1 MKVDVTAI
9 REYVSKGLLTEC
21 VHHAMADVSIF
32 NYTKECQYS
41 QAWDEVTLMCRGLIV
56 RTSDGEVIARSY
68 NKFFNYEEL
77 IEKNLPVV
85 GIEGEVPFVM
95 EKYDGS
101 LGILYFM
108 GNDPMI
114 ATRGS
119 FKSEQAQ
126 FATAWIQ
133 KNCPNL
139 RPKEGYTHVFE
150 IIYPENRI
158 VVDYEGWEG
167 LVYLG
172 TIEINTG
179 TMVID
184 MLPFRD
190 SPVGMPMF
198 EINPV
203 DVKEMKARNKKNEEG
218 YVVYYPVSNIRYKIK
233 FDDYV
238 KLHRIMTGLNEI
250 TVWEAV
256 RDKEHE
262 QLRSTIPEEM
272 LGWYDN
278 IVETLFVN
286 SASIIAD
293 VELEVERAH
302 KLSTRA
308 EQAELI
314 KQCKHPSVAFLLLDG
329 KVDQAFAVTMKMIRP
344 HGNKTY
350 KVDIDK

>member
-21 VHHAMADVSIF
+21 VHHAMPDVSIF

-77 IEKNLPVV
+77 IEKNLPVT
-85 GIEGEVPFVM
+85 GEQGELPIIM

-126 FATAWIQ
+126 YATGWIQ

-139 RPKEGYTHVFE
+139 KPKEGHTHVFE

-172 TIEINTG
+172 TIEIETG
-179 TMVID
+179 RLVLD

-190 SPVGMPMF
+190 AEVGMPAF
-198 EINPV
+198 EMTTV

-238 KLHRIMTGLNEI
+238 RLHRIMTGLNEI
-250 TVWEAV
+250 TVWEAI
-256 RDKEHE
+256 RDEKEKD
-262 QLRSTIPEEM
+262 LRASIPEEM
-272 LGWYDN
+272 LGWYDGVHDN
-278 IVETLFVN
+278 IINAAT
-286 SASIIAD
+286 SIIEEAR
-293 VELEVERAH
+293 VFANKAKELP
-302 KLSTRA
+302 TRK
-308 EQAELI
+308 EQAEVI
-314 KQCKHPSVAFLLLDG
+314 KECRYSG
-329 KVDQAFAVTMKMIRP
+329 IAFAILDDKNDQGWLSVMKLVRP

>member
-21 VHHAMADVSIF
+21 VHHAEAGLSIF

-56 RTSDGEVIARSY
+56 KTSDGEVIARSY

-85 GIEGEVPFVM
+85 GIAGEVPFVM

-101 LGILYFM
+101 LGILYFI
-108 GNDPMI
+108 GGKPMI

-119 FKSEQAQ
+119 FKSDQAQ
-126 FATAWIQ
+126 FATEWFQ
-133 KNCPNL
+133 KNCPNIKN
-139 RPKEGYTHVFE
+139 KEGYTHVFE

-158 VVDYEGWEG
+158 VVDYEGWDG

-172 TIEINTG
+172 SIEINTG

-184 MLPFRD
+184 MLPFLD

-218 YVVYYPVSNIRYKIK
+218 YVVYYPVSNVRYKIK

-256 RDKEHE
+256 RDKTDDT
-262 QLRSTIPEEM
+262 LRASVPEEM
-272 LGWYDN
+272 LCWFDN
-278 IVETLFVN
+278 IAGTIKDQMCKIGSEAWDAVHEAEKFET
-286 SASIIAD
+286 
-293 VELEVERAH
+293 R
-302 KLSTRA
+302 K
-308 EQAELI
+308 EQAEVI
-314 KQCKHPSVAFLLLDG
+314 KKCKYPGIAFGFLDRSDMWVQIARLL
-329 KVDQAFAVTMKMIRP
+329 RP

>member
-1 MKVDVTAI
+1 
-9 REYVSKGLLTEC
+9 
-21 VHHAMADVSIF
+21 
-32 NYTKECQYS
+32 
-41 QAWDEVTLMCRGLIV
+41 
-56 RTSDGEVIARSY
+56 
-68 NKFFNYEEL
+68 
-77 IEKNLPVV
+77 
-85 GIEGEVPFVM
+85 M

-101 LGILYFM
+101 LGILYFI
-108 GNDPMI
+108 GGIPMI

-126 FATAWIQ
+126 FATEWFQ
-133 KNCPNL
+133 KNCSSIG
-139 RPKEGYTHVFE
+139 PKEGYTHVFE
-150 IIYPENRI
+150 IIYPKNRI

-172 TIEINTG
+172 TIEIETG
-179 TMVID
+179 RMVID

-190 SPVGMPMF
+190 AEVGMPAF
-198 EINPV
+198 EMTTA
-203 DVKEMKARNKKNEEG
+203 DVKEMKSRNKKNEEG
-218 YVVYYPVSNIRYKIK
+218 YVVYYPVSDIRYKIK

-238 KLHRIMTGLNEI
+238 RLHRIMTGLNEI

-256 RDKEHE
+256 RDKKHE
-262 QLRSTIPEEM
+262 QLRGTIPEEM
-272 LGWYDN
+272 LGWYDK
-278 IVETLFVN
+278 IVEYLFVA
-286 SASIIAD
+286 SGSIIAD
-293 VELEVERAH
+293 VELEVEKAH

-329 KVDQAFAVTMKMIRP
+329 KADQAFAVTMKMIRP